1 MWTAHL
7 FPPCVLVDP
16 VAADG
21 GGGNGSRRDLST
33 CSAVIVALAIATIPV
48 SRIVVSART
57 AISASMSEGLATPHA
72 VR

>member
-1 MWTAHL
+1 MWTAHPS
-7 FPPCVLVDP
+7 PPCVLVDL

-57 AISASMSEGLATPHA
+57 AISASMSKGLATPHA